1 MAITKEQRKK
11 AESLVYKFMETIDKS
26 KINVDY
32 YKKLFGSLSDKQFE
46 DLFKKDFP
54 LRFHYR
60 PFENDIPFS
69 DIVRA
74 NDSIGV
80 PTLEEVYQPHIYQ
93 DINGKSVCSKECLVG
108 YLPVQKMKQV
118 ITKKNS
124 MSTNIEQRDMK
135 TGLLLS
141 DDKNGKT
148 SDKEIESLVVNNM
161 ELTALEFNKPKA
173 DAMKAKSEYYNTI
186 KTKGMVSIDDITIDS
201 EDSLAK
207 NYINSYLIGA
217 HIKTN
222 LVGEGYLLPYT
233 LKVKKK
239 ANQI

>member
-11 AESLVYKFMETIDKS
+11 VEALVYKFMEIADKS
-26 KINVDY
+26 KINVEY
-32 YKKLFGSLSDKQFE
+32 YKKLFSKLSDKQFE

-60 PFENDIPFS
+60 PFENDIPFG
-69 DIVRA
+69 DIVKA

-80 PTLEEVYQPHIYQ
+80 PTLEKVLQP
-93 DINGKSVCSKECLVG
+93 DLFKDSDGVPVATKECMVG
-108 YLPVQKMKQV
+108 YLPVQKMKQF

-124 MSTNIEQRDMK
+124 MSTDIEHRDMK

-148 SDKEIESLVVNNM
+148 SDKEIESLIVNN
-161 ELTALEFNKPKA
+161 LISSGLEFSKPKA
-173 DAMKAKSEYYNTI
+173 DGMKSKAQLYNTI
-186 KTKGMVSIDDITIDS
+186 KTKGMVSLEDLDIDK

-207 NYINSYLIGA
+207 NMMFTYMIGA

-222 LVGEGYLLPYT
+222 LVGDGYMLPHT
-233 LKVKKK
+233 VKLKKQAK
-239 ANQI
+239 QL